1 MKLPARLALVA
12 STGILLVAGLTV
24 GTGFASTVRDSGAD
38 SVQSINRTTSMLSL
52 EQSRQTN
59 LLGSLGSQGND
70 IQSNGNLGE
79 AQFVRGRFGG
89 QVVDRPENIQSWL
102 RATLDDSG
110 DITQEKMDHRLDK
123 AEERINAVLNG
134 EGHKRGPHKSGMF
147 RQVTK
152 SVAEALGMEVSD
164 VVALKNEGKTLAQI
178 IADNNGDF
186 DAIVDTLVERLR
198 ERLQEKVD
206 SGDIT
211 QEKMDHRLDKAEE
224 RINAV
229 LNGEH
234 PSRMHKGKDRSR
246 GRTRGG
252 DQSFRPNR
260 GGDTQ
265 IDSETTAF

>member
-12 STGILLVAGLTV
+12 STGTLLVAGLTV

-52 EQSRQTN
+52 EPSRQIN
-59 LLGSLGSQGND
+59 LVGSLGSQGND

-79 AQFVRGRFGG
+79 DQFVMGRLGG
-89 QVVDRPENIQSWL
+89 QVADRTENIQSWL
-102 RATLDDSG
+102 RATMYDSG

-123 AEERINAVLNG
+123 AEERINAVLNV
-134 EGHKRGPHKSGMF
+134 EGHPRGTHKSGRF

-164 VVALKNEGKTLAQI
+164 VVALKKEGKTLAQI

-186 DAIVDTLVERLR
+186 DAIVDTLVEKLR

-229 LNGEH
+229 LNGEGH
-234 PSRMHKGKDRSR
+234 PRMHKGKDCSR
-246 GRTRGG
+246 GRTRGE

-260 GGDTQ
+260 GEDKQ
-265 IDSETTAF
+265 IDSETTAI